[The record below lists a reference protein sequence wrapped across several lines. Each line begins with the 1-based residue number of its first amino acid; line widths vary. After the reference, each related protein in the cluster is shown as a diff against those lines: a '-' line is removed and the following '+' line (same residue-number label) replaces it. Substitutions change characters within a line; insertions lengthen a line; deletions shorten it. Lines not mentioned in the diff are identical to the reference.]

1 MLSNDGEVLY
11 LLTFIILIMANIIKN
26 LPIGSLDIDKFIK
39 VNFFPTNERGR
50 SRNSTP
56 QECRHLG
63 ILVKDGHNISS
74 SQMLQRITCSKC
86 GARFGNNVN
95 EWDLNRYQER
105 LKLVLYE
112 LFFEGCKQTKMEK
125 RWGIP
130 QPKLSKFKHDFVK
143 TVLEQYPDLL
153 NSMPY
158 DLPKGVIYGDETYL
172 GKRGNSN
179 TEILFTNDNFEV
191 LSTGIGEKKH
201 LEKSILKTFFKMPK
215 EYRDKMRVLVSD
227 GEPSYQTLT
236 LLNSHK
242 VVLVQQYHKA
252 SKLGQITI
260 HKYQKFGPH
269 ILHYLIH
276 THWKLFKKEKHELGF
291 KWEIKLIQGKLPIG
305 RGRPTIQMTQS
316 RIYKQWRQKK
326 VEYNSNTFQK
336 KGSAKVYIN
345 PDSKKISLRQGSKKW
360 MQGMIQQIIIIF
372 HGKFITNN
380 RSESK
385 NSQIKRTGNM
395 RKQPNEEHSDHL
407 FQLQE
412 YIVKNGHLP
421 QTFIKGRPLYKYL
434 MKDIKSQKIGYR
446 INLNKKEFNQ
456 TLIESYF

>member
-1 MLSNDGEVLY
+1 
-11 LLTFIILIMANIIKN
+11 MANILKN
-26 LPIGSLDIDKFIK
+26 LPIGSLDIDEIIK
-39 VNFFPTNERGR
+39 VNIFPTNKKGR
-50 SRNSTP
+50 SRNRPP

-63 ILVKDGHNISS
+63 VLVKDGHNISS
-74 SQMLQRITCSKC
+74 SRMVQRIACAKC
-86 GARFGNNVN
+86 GTRFGNNVN
-95 EWDLNRYQER
+95 EWDLNIYQEK
-105 LKLVLYE
+105 LKQVLYE
-112 LFFEGCKQTKMEK
+112 LFFEGCKQIKMEK

-130 QPKLSKFKHDFVK
+130 QSKLSKFKHDFVE

-153 NSMPY
+153 NSIPY

-201 LEKSILKTFFKMPK
+201 LEDSILKTFFKIPM
-215 EYRDKMRVLVSD
+215 EYRDKMRVLVTD
-227 GEPSYQTLT
+227 GEVSYQTLT

-242 VVLVQQYHKA
+242 IVLVQQYHSA
-252 SKLGQITI
+252 NKLGQITI

-276 THWKLFKKEKHELGF
+276 THWKVFKKGRHELGF

-305 RGRPTIQMTQS
+305 RGRPTIQMTQ
-316 RIYKQWRQKK
+316 RKIYKQWRQKK
-326 VEYNSNTFQK
+326 VEYESEAFQK
-336 KGSAKVYIN
+336 DGSARLFIN
-345 PDSKKISLRQGSKKW
+345 PDSKKISLRRGSKKW
-360 MQGMIQQIIIIF
+360 MRAMFQQIIVIF
-372 HGKFITNN
+372 NRKFITNN

-385 NSQIKRTGNM
+385 NSQIKGTGNM

-421 QTFIKGRPLYKYL
+421 QTSIKGRPLYKYL
-434 MKDIKSQKIGYR
+434 MKDTKSQKMGYT
-446 INLNKKEFNQ
+446 IHLNKKEFNQ
-456 TLIESYF
+456 TLMENYL